1 MFRHIMVGAN
11 DIEKSKIFYD
21 NVLGVLGAKPGLM
34 VPNLTGQTR
43 YFYFLDG
50 MTFCI
55 SEPIDGEQATVGN
68 GSTVGFN
75 IENEAMGDKWHKI
88 GLDFG
93 GASIEDA
100 PGVREFEG
108 MKMYLAYLRDPS
120 GNKLCALKQL

>member
-1 MFRHIMVGAN
+1 MFIHIMEGAN

-68 GSTVGFN
+68 GSTDGFN

-93 GASIEDA
+93 GVSIEDA